1 MSGDG
6 TGRGD
11 LAGQTV
17 VVLGGSAGI
26 GLETARQVRAA
37 GGEPVLVARDAERL
51 RRAAAELHPV
61 RTAAFDA
68 FDTGRTERFLGG
80 LPGTVDHVLVTAGS
94 PAYTP
99 LDALDPADAG
109 RDFGGRLALAVAVAR
124 ASRGKVRP
132 GGALVF
138 IGGTGGRRPAP
149 GMAVTGAVT
158 AALPALVAN
167 LALEIAPVRVALI
180 AAGFVDTPL
189 SAALLGDGLDARR
202 EELRR
207 TLPIGR
213 VVGPAD
219 VAALAVH
226 LMVNDALTGATY
238 DIDGGQQLLA
248 H

>member
-6 TGRGD
+6 TGRGE

-61 RTAAFDA
+61 RTAAFDTA
-68 FDTGRTERFLGG
+68 RTEHFLGG

-167 LALEIAPVRVALI
+167 LALEVAPVRVALI
-180 AAGFVDTPL
+180 AAGFSSSRTEP
-189 SAALLGDGLDARR
+189 APRAPCRRRWPPRDGKCKPW
-202 EELRR
+202 
-207 TLPIGR
+207 T
-213 VVGPAD
+213 
-219 VAALAVH
+219 
-226 LMVNDALTGATY
+226 
-238 DIDGGQQLLA
+238 
-248 H
+248 